1 MTAEHKFAFT
11 SFFLS
16 SRRRHTRWPRDW
28 SSDVCSS
35 DLQGGVDV
43 VRFRNTAEDTADVL
57 IGCRAVQTA
66 TVGWLFGVLVVLVR
80 HRSSLLLMGYVFFST
95 PIIKRIQRSKY
106 IRDLP

>member
-1 MTAEHKFAFT
+1 
-11 SFFLS
+11 
-16 SRRRHTRWPRDW
+16 SRRNYYPQDQVQQQLWTWQEERQQEEHAD
-28 SSDVCSS
+28 
-35 DLQGGVDV
+35 QGGVDV

-95 PIIKRIQRSKY
+95 PIIKRIRRSKY
-106 IRDLP
+106 IRNLP